1 MLTSEKC
8 WLFEFILS
16 AILFWIHMGQFSNRK
31 KKKRKLKGNPPMSSY
46 IFYVI
51 IVSAVAVHEIKISQ
65 LTYECF
71 NVSLTLHRYV
81 KTHI

>member
-1 MLTSEKC
+1 
-8 WLFEFILS
+8 
-16 AILFWIHMGQFSNRK
+16 
-31 KKKRKLKGNPPMSSY
+31 MSSY